1 MKRVG
6 VLGILLVLCVSTGL
20 FAQQG
25 RTGELIGQVFVLYYP
40 PDNSNFSGLSRD
52 LQNEN
57 LQTIET
63 LVGILSDNP
72 SLRVR
77 IIGYANAVLNTAKE
91 ESQSLL
97 PLSLQRATEAANILT
112 FYGIPRWR
120 LLVSGLGGK
129 YPLAPKWYGDEQY
142 RNRRV
147 EFTIIR

>member
-1 MKRVG
+1 MKRIG
-6 VLGILLVLCVSTGL
+6 VLSVLLALCVGTGL
-20 FAQQG
+20 FSQQSQG
-25 RTGELIGQVFVLYYP
+25 SELIGQVFVLYYP
-40 PDNSNFSGLSRD
+40 PDNSNFSGLGRD

-57 LQTIET
+57 LRTIET
-63 LVGILSDNP
+63 LVRILSDNP

-77 IIGYANAVLNTAKE
+77 VIGYANAVLNTAKE

-97 PLSLQRATEAANILT
+97 PLSRQRAREAADILT
-112 FYGIPRWR
+112 FYGIPGWR
-120 LLVSGLGGK
+120 LVVSGLGGK